1 MQHEQLKDFQNTI
14 ETNNKSFGIQLSAIF
29 FIIFL
34 IRLYFNFFGVTE
46 LILILFSTLLIII
59 SYLRPNFLNL
69 IKKIFSEFSKLL
81 AKFLNPI
88 IMFIFYLLIFVP
100 FGFILK
106 IFRYDPLKEKINKNL
121 KSYWNYSNEFNKKYF
136 TKQF

>member
-1 MQHEQLKDFQNTI
+1 MQHEQLKDFQDSI
-14 ETNNKSFGIQLSAIF
+14 AISNKSFGIQLSAVL
-29 FIIFL
+29 FIVFL
-34 IRLYFNFFGVTE
+34 IRLYLKFFGVTE
-46 LILILFSTLLIII
+46 LILILLSIFFIII
-59 SYLRPNFLNL
+59 SYLKPSFLNL
-69 IKKIFSEFSKLL
+69 IQVLFSKLAKLL
-81 AKFLNPI
+81 AKIINPI
-88 IMFIFYLLIFVP
+88 VMFFFYLLIFVP

>member
-1 MQHEQLKDFQNTI
+1 MIKKDFQSTI
-14 ETNNKSFGIQLSAIF
+14 VTTNKSFGIQLSAIF

-34 IRLYFNFFGVTE
+34 IRLYFNFFGVPE
-46 LILILFSTLLIII
+46 LILILLSTFFIII
-59 SYLRPNFLNL
+59 SYLRPGFLNL
-69 IKKIFSEFSKLL
+69 IKNIFSKFAKLL

>member
-1 MQHEQLKDFQNTI
+1 MQHEQLKDFQDTKVV
-14 ETNNKSFGIQLSAIF
+14 NNKSFGIQLSAIF

-34 IRLYFNFFGVTE
+34 IRLYLNFFNILEVT
-46 LILILFSTLLIII
+46 LVSLSVFFIII
-59 SYLRPNFLNL
+59 SFIKPSFLNR
-69 IKKIFSEFSKLL
+69 IRIIFSQLAKLL
-81 AKFLNPI
+81 AKIMNPI
-88 IMFIFYLLIFVP
+88 VMFIFYLFIFVP

-121 KSYWNYSNEFNKKYF
+121 KSYWSYSNEFNKKYF

>member
-14 ETNNKSFGIQLSAIF
+14 VTTNKSFGIQLSAIF
-29 FIIFL
+29 FIIL
-34 IRLYFNFFGVTE
+34 LVRLYFNFFGVVE
-46 LILILFSTLLIII
+46 LILISLSTFFIII

-69 IKKIFSEFSKLL
+69 IKNIFSEFTKLL

-88 IMFIFYLLIFVP
+88 IMFIFYLLIFIP

-106 IFRYDPLKEKINKNL
+106 IFRYDPLKEKINNNL
-121 KSYWNYSNEFNKKYF
+121 KSYWIFSKGFKKKYF
-136 TKQF
+136 KKQF

>member
-14 ETNNKSFGIQLSAIF
+14 VTTNKSFGIQLSAIF

-69 IKKIFSEFSKLL
+69 IKKIFLEFAKLL
-81 AKFLNPI
+81 AKILNPI
-88 IMFIFYLLIFVP
+88 IMFIFYLLIFIP

-106 IFRYDPLKEKINKNL
+106 IFRYDPLKEKINNNL
-121 KSYWNYSNEFNKKYF
+121 KSYWIFSKGFKKKYF
-136 TKQF
+136 KKQF

>member
-14 ETNNKSFGIQLSAIF
+14 VTTNKSFGIQLSAIF

-34 IRLYFNFFGVTE
+34 IRLYFNFFGITE
-46 LILILFSTLLIII
+46 LILILFSTFLIII

-106 IFRYDPLKEKINKNL
+106 IFRYDPLKEKINNNL
-121 KSYWNYSNEFNKKYF
+121 KSYWIFSKGLKKKYF
-136 TKQF
+136 KKQF

>member
-14 ETNNKSFGIQLSAIF
+14 VTTNKSFGIQLSAIF
-29 FIIFL
+29 FIIL
-34 IRLYFNFFGVTE
+34 LVRLYFNFFGVVE
-46 LILILFSTLLIII
+46 LILILLSTFFIII
-59 SYLRPNFLNL
+59 SYLRPSFLNL
-69 IKKIFSEFSKLL
+69 IKNIFSKFAKLL

-106 IFRYDPLKEKINKNL
+106 VFRYDPLKEKINKNL
-121 KSYWNYSNEFNKKYF
+121 KSYWIFSKELNKKYF
-136 TKQF
+136 KKQF